1 MRNSAATLAL
11 ALALGTVGSP
21 TFTFAQAA
29 AGRPADGRLA
39 AVLPVLTMTAEVLT
53 VNRAAMAL
61 TVRSVMSGKIVDS
74 VFSVNE
80 SAADALAALQ
90 PGDVVRITY
99 STPRDQLQARAL
111 VRLVEADRPR

>member
-11 ALALGTVGSP
+11 ALALGTLSTP
-21 TFTFAQAA
+21 TWAFAQSTAN
-29 AGRPADGRLA
+29 RPA
-39 AVLPVLTMTAEVLT
+39 VVPVLTMTAEVLT

-74 VFSVNE
+74 VFSVSE
-80 SAADALAALQ
+80 SASDALAALQ

-99 STPRDQLQARAL
+99 STPRDQLQARSL